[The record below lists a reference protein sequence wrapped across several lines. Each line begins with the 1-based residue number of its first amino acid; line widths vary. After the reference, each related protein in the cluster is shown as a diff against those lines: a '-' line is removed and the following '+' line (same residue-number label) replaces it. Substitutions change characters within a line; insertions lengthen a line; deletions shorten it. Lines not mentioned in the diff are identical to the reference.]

1 MSAAEKADRE
11 ARLKARMLEASR
23 LDLRQLYDLY
33 WPAGWVEKKSE
44 WIRRPVLKHLKSLRD
59 RLPGLIAEKPP
70 HEVKLIT
77 DREVTDMME
86 SLARVRAPRLPS
98 EYPDDLPSESD
109 AIYGATGASGKD
121 EKLRLDIIELRY
133 KEARQIALNAIR
145 SGEYV
150 SGESW
155 FALQDE
161 TASIAIAHI
170 GNLCVRA
177 VTDAGDSDIDTCRK
191 VTSDLIDTIVAKIK
205 LPQIRGD
212 SRRTSR
218 DSRGKWT
225 SSLPSTVI
233 DKSCIKNLISR
244 FKPQAEI
251 PIDDWVIENVEL
263 DGGPF
268 SLETRPYARE
278 ILRAIAD
285 PAIRRVV
292 ILASAQCGKSSII
305 VAAIAWVARHAP
317 GNILLALNTEE
328 MAGKL
333 SRDKLRPPLQK
344 LDIWRDKEYKIATL
358 PDGSMLRVVG
368 ANQTGLRS
376 STVPHVF
383 CDESSAF
390 PPGAIQQAAARS
402 RVCSLPTVVI
412 ASTPDEKTHDFASEW
427 RASTQEQWCIPCADC
442 GEYSPLDFDNLT
454 WDRTSDDDGETDI
467 DKAAE
472 SVHWKC
478 PKCDS
483 GKRDI
488 RNPLVWREVSQAAK
502 FAVNNENSDKSVRG
516 FRFSVPCLP
525 PQFADVSGMIRKFY
539 VAKREAKAGAPAK
552 LREWQTL
559 ENAKFWSPEIMWQ
572 ARTVDIN
579 DSFAITPEPRD
590 NRFIGVDVKKSCLH
604 VVVLEVD
611 QAAAELRVV
620 HATQVPGYTE
630 LYDLQKRW
638 TPDPLGERGRKRYNV
653 AIDSGWDTQEVQ
665 RQAAQ
670 NYWIAIKGESRGLA
684 LYTHASGARLKNPK
698 QWYSNFDSV
707 SSGRNR
713 CYTCRLNVD
722 IGKDLIAAML
732 DKTSPWNLRVSEDS
746 FASPADA
753 DEWMAAMQSERK
765 EVITDSR
772 GFRRHQW
779 VCLKPKENHYWDA
792 LVYALAMGTIR
803 RSVTLDP
810 EPPKRLDKPGK
821 I

>member
-1 MSAAEKADRE
+1 MSVAEKADRE

-23 LDLRQLYDLY
+23 LDLRQIHDLY
-33 WPAGWVEKKSE
+33 WPAKWVSKKAE

-59 RLPGLIAEKPP
+59 KLPGLIAERPP

-77 DREVTDMME
+77 DREVSETLE
-86 SLARVRAPRLPS
+86 ALARTRSPRLPS
-98 EYPDDLPSESD
+98 GYPDDLPSESETV
-109 AIYGATGASGKD
+109 YGATGASEKE
-121 EKLRLDIIELRY
+121 EKLRLEIVELRY
-133 KEARQIALNAIR
+133 KEARQVALNAIR

-155 FALQDE
+155 FALQE
-161 TASIAIAHI
+161 EITSLAIANI
-170 GNLCVRA
+170 GNLCRRV
-177 VTDAGDSDIDTCRK
+177 VTDAGDSDIATCEK
-191 VTSDLIDTIVAKIK
+191 VILDLISNIITKVNLPKI
-205 LPQIRGD
+205 RED

-225 SSLPSTVI
+225 SSLPTNII
-233 DKSCIKNLISR
+233 DKQCVKNLISR
-244 FKPQAEI
+244 FKPDREI
-251 PIDDWVIENVEL
+251 LIDDWVVDNVEL

-268 SLETRPYARE
+268 SLETRPYARA

-285 PAIRRVV
+285 PAVRRVV
-292 ILASAQCGKSSII
+292 VLASAQCGKSSIV
-305 VAAIAWVARHAP
+305 VAAIAWVARHLP

-344 LDIWRDKEYKIATL
+344 LNIWKDKEYKIATL

-383 CDESSAF
+383 CDEASAF

-412 ASTPDEKTHDFASEW
+412 ASTPDEEMHDFSSEW
-427 RASTQEQWCIPCADC
+427 RASTQEQWSIPCADC
-442 GEYSPLDFDNLT
+442 GEYSPLDFDHLA
-454 WDRTSDDDGETDI
+454 WERTSDDDGETDI
-467 DKAAE
+467 DKAAQT
-472 SVHWKC
+472 VHWKC
-478 PKCDS
+478 PMCDN

-488 RNPLVWREVSQAAK
+488 KNPLVWREVSQAAK
-502 FAVNNENSDKSVRG
+502 FIPDSANADKSIRG

-539 VAKREAKAGAPAK
+539 TAKREAKAGAPAK

-590 NRFIGVDVKKSCLH
+590 NRVIGVDVKKSCLH

-620 HATQVPGYTE
+620 HATQVPGYKE
-630 LYDLQKRW
+630 LYELQKTW
-638 TPDPLGERGRKRYNV
+638 TPDPMEARGYKRYNV
-653 AIDSGWDTQEVQ
+653 AIDSGWDTSEVQ

-670 NYWIAIKGESRGLA
+670 NFWIAIKGEARGLA
-684 LYTHASGARLKNPK
+684 LYTHGIGGKRKNPR

-707 SSGRNR
+707 SAGRNR
-713 CYTCRLNVD
+713 AYTCRLNVD
-722 IGKDLIAAML
+722 IGKDLLAAML
-732 DKTSPWNLRVSEDS
+732 DKTSPWALRVSEDS
-746 FASPADA
+746 FASTSDA

-765 EVITDSR
+765 EVVTDSR
-772 GFRRHQW
+772 GYRRHQW
-779 VCLKPKENHYWDA
+779 VCLKPRENHYWDA

-803 RSVTLDP
+803 RIISL
-810 EPPKRLDKPGK
+810 EPAP
-821 I
+821 